1 MLHLRWSINISPC
14 NKTYTH
20 WHIHTH
26 THVLRIVAAVLSRKI
41 KWTYFLWR
49 FPSRTFSSLRR
60 VSHYNSELPLFG
72 RSVAEQSFWLPCNI
86 YYRTN
91 WRQAFAGLKRRIPY
105 HAWIFHGSIYWRKSF
120 VLTRYTHIWEM
131 YSQSFAGVP
140 FSCFTCASVYIPS
153 HSLPLSVSFCHAF
166 TLIVVAAISVPVQRI
181 CFTVCLKTFQL
192 KRRIE
197 RGKFFLDTTFRQVGA
212 GWFNPFPLPLGWWN
226 FRLPMPWRHASYRCI
241 CRSNGVFDDTGIFPA
256 GWDFYTFYESVS
268 LPCMQNLSDSKLKVN
283 LITTNLLSCDQFIVY
298 A

>member
-60 VSHYNSELPLFG
+60 VSHYNSELLLFG

-105 HAWIFHGSIYWRKSF
+105 HAWIFHGSIYCRKSF

-131 YSQSFAGVP
+131 YSQSFARVP
-140 FSCFTCASVYIPS
+140 FSCFTCASVYS
-153 HSLPLSVSFCHAF
+153 FSL
-166 TLIVVAAISVPVQRI
+166 TAIIRFI
-181 CFTVCLKTFQL
+181 
-192 KRRIE
+192 
-197 RGKFFLDTTFRQVGA
+197 
-212 GWFNPFPLPLGWWN
+212 
-226 FRLPMPWRHASYRCI
+226 
-241 CRSNGVFDDTGIFPA
+241 
-256 GWDFYTFYESVS
+256 
-268 LPCMQNLSDSKLKVN
+268 LPCFHFNCRRRNQCASA
-283 LITTNLLSCDQFIVY
+283 TNLLHSLFKNFSTEAENWTRKIFLRYDFPPSRRRLV
-298 A
+298 